1 MAMSQ
6 LERASASSPMLADLA
21 VRQERPES
29 LVDQLDEAWPC
40 WLAGI
45 QPSLWYHN
53 CALSVRNNAHSD

>member
-21 VRQERPES
+21 VRQGRPES

-45 QPSLWYHN
+45 QPQSM
-53 CALSVRNNAHSD
+53 VP